1 MIFLKHTDANAHPS
15 ARSTHAAP
23 RGGLWQCVLQN
34 FGGLRMLGGKLMISP
49 NLPQA
54 WRKICYTLQWKG
66 QKLAVTVTPGMVE
79 IINRTGSAPVSL
91 EVWGK
96 EYTFKKELIVLNKSK

>member
-34 FGGLRMLGGKLMISP
+34 FGGLRVLGGKLMISP

-54 WRKICYTLQWKG
+54 
-66 QKLAVTVTPGMVE
+66 
-79 IINRTGSAPVSL
+79 
-91 EVWGK
+91 
-96 EYTFKKELIVLNKSK
+96 